1 MTLHLN
7 ASESVSQKILFFL
20 ESLAKQGESVE
31 IIDDSIY
38 KFEKA
43 GILKGLEQVENG
55 NTYSSDEL
63 MEELDKS
70 VL

>member
-7 ASESVSQKILFFL
+7 ASESVSQKILSFL
-20 ESLAKQGESVE
+20 ESLTKQGESVE

-55 NTYSSDEL
+55 NTYSSNEL
-63 MEELDKS
+63 IEELNK
-70 VL
+70 

>member
-7 ASESVSQKILFFL
+7 ASESVSQKILSFL
-20 ESLAKQGESVE
+20 ESLSKQGESIE

-38 KFEKA
+38 KFEKE

-55 NTYSSDEL
+55 DVVSSDEL
-63 MEELDKS
+63 LEELSK
-70 VL
+70 

>member
-20 ESLAKQGESVE
+20 ESLSKQGESVE

-38 KFEKA
+38 KYEKA
-43 GILKGLEQVENG
+43 GILKGLNQIENG
-55 NTYSSDEL
+55 SVYSS
-63 MEELDKS
+63 EELLEELNK
-70 VL
+70 

>member
-7 ASESVSQKILFFL
+7 ASESASKRILSFL
-20 ESLAKQGESVE
+20 ESLTKQGESVE
-31 IIDDSIY
+31 IIDNAVY

-55 NTYSSDEL
+55 KIYSSDEL
-63 MEELDKS
+63 IEELNKFR
-70 VL
+70 